1 MPGVPRD
8 TTRRIGLLGGSFNP
22 AHEGHRH
29 VSLEALKRLGLDEV
43 WWLVSPQNP
52 LKTDDGME
60 PLATRV
66 ARARQIVGRHPRI
79 RVDAPELVLGTRYT
93 LDTVR
98 ALQPRLPEGA
108 LRLADGRR
116 HPAPARRSWRGW
128 RELFGA
134 IPIAAFA
141 RPGWSYPAL
150 SAAAPRAFARYRIEA
165 EQARMLA
172 SCTPPA
178 WCFIPS
184 RLDSHSATAIR
195 AVRPRKR
202 QAKGQTIPDQNSTQ
216 GGRQLPDRSKD
227 TEALLAL
234 VRRSLDDDKAED
246 VVVIDLKGKS
256 AFADYMV
263 IASGRSNRQVVAI
276 AEHLA
281 DRLKQAGH
289 GYIPVEGKQTG
300 DWVLVDAGDVVVHIF
315 RPEPRAFYALEKMWA
330 LENEAQPRPSPSRS
344 ARAAPGSPRDVGVKL
359 TIACIG
365 RAGRGPERDLYDH
378 YANRIRWPLALR
390 ELEEKKKLPPA
401 AADARARA
409 SCCWLPPRPA
419 PRWSRSTA
427 AARSWTAR
435 PSPTAWRAGVTIPC
449 RTWPS

>member
-8 TTRRIGLLGGSFNP
+8 TARRIGLLGGSFNP

-66 ARARQIVGRHPRI
+66 ARARQIAHHARI
-79 RVDAPELVLGTRYT
+79 RVDAPELLMGTRYT

-98 ALQPRLPEGA
+98 ALERLYPKARFVWLMGA
-108 LRLADGRR
+108 DILPQLVD
-116 HPAPARRSWRGW
+116 WQGW
-128 RELFGA
+128 RELFAA

-141 RPGWSYPAL
+141 RPGWGYSAL
-150 SAAAPRAFARYRIEA
+150 ASAAPRAFARYRIDA
-165 EQARMLA
+165 AQARGLA
-172 SCTPPA
+172 SCEPPA

-195 AVRPRKR
+195 AVRPRR
-202 QAKGQTIPDQNSTQ
+202 TRAKGKTISDQNSSER
-216 GGRQLPDRSKD
+216 GRQLPDRSKD
-227 TEALLAL
+227 TDALLAL

-276 AEHLA
+276 ADHLA
-281 DRLKQAGH
+281 DKLKQSGH
-289 GYIPVEGKQTG
+289 GYIPVEGRQVG
-300 DWVLVDAGDVVVHIF
+300 DWVLVDAGDVIVHVF

-330 LENEAQPRPSPSRS
+330 LETE
-344 ARAAPGSPRDVGVKL
+344 
-359 TIACIG
+359 
-365 RAGRGPERDLYDH
+365 
-378 YANRIRWPLALR
+378 
-390 ELEEKKKLPPA
+390 A
-401 AADARARA
+401 AAKPASVPRAR
-409 SCCWLPPRPA
+409 PRRAKKPA
-419 PRWSRSTA
+419 
-427 AARSWTAR
+427 
-435 PSPTAWRAGVTIPC
+435 
-449 RTWPS
+449 

>member
-1 MPGVPRD
+1 MVSALHPMPGVPRD

-29 VSLEALKRLGLDEV
+29 VSLEALKRLGLDEI

-66 ARARQIVGRHPRI
+66 ARAQIVGRHPRI

-98 ALQPRLPEGA
+98 ALRRAYPRARFVWLTGADILPQFAE
-108 LRLADGRR
+108 
-116 HPAPARRSWRGW
+116 WRGW
-128 RELFGA
+128 RELFGS

-150 SAAAPRAFARYRIEA
+150 AAAAPRTFARYRLDA
-165 EQARMLA
+165 SQARMLP
-172 SCTPPA
+172 SSEPPA

-202 QAKGQTIPDQNSTQ
+202 KAKGQTIPET
-216 GGRQLPDRSKD
+216 RTLPDRSKD
-227 TEALLAL
+227 AEALLAL

-276 AEHLA
+276 ADHLA
-281 DRLKQAGH
+281 DKLKQAGY
-289 GYIPVEGKQTG
+289 GYTPVEGKQGG
-300 DWVLVDAGDVVVHIF
+300 DWVLVDAGDVVVHVF

-330 LENEAQPRPSPSRS
+330 LETEVAKPK
-344 ARAAPGSPRDVGVKL
+344 AV
-359 TIACIG
+359 
-365 RAGRGPERDLYDH
+365 
-378 YANRIRWPLALR
+378 
-390 ELEEKKKLPPA
+390 
-401 AADARARA
+401 RARRA
-409 SCCWLPPRPA
+409 EKPA
-419 PRWSRSTA
+419 
-427 AARSWTAR
+427 
-435 PSPTAWRAGVTIPC
+435 
-449 RTWPS
+449 